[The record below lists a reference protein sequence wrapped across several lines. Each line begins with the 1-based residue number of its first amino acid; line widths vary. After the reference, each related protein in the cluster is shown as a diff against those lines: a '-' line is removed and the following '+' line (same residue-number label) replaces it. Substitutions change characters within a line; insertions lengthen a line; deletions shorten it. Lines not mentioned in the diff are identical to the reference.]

1 MRNERIAK
9 LAKSLSSSAE
19 YMRGQAMTMNAYL
32 KTGKVNKFLE
42 PIAAICEA
50 LPDTANA
57 FTSTA
62 SGTIYLFLEINQ
74 LEGFKTD
81 KIESL
86 LNLFEYLVPTRTSAE
101 DVASHLTKVVCYT
114 FADVYTAEYGGKYFS
129 CNVYIR
135 ISLTA
140 KEESETCKRVVV
152 GYTDPQE
159 PQPIY
164 KIECADEAP
173 ATTGE

>member
-1 MRNERIAK
+1 MSNERIAK

-42 PIAAICEA
+42 PIAAVCEA
-50 LPDTANA
+50 LPDTASA

-62 SGTIYLFLEINQ
+62 SGTMYLFLEINQ
-74 LEGFKTD
+74 LEGFKND

-86 LNLFEYLVPTRTSAE
+86 LNLFEYLGPTSTAAE
-101 DVASHLTKVVCYT
+101 DVAANLSKVVGYT
-114 FADVYTAEYGGKYFS
+114 FADVHTAEYGGKYFS
-129 CNVYIR
+129 CNVFIR
-135 ISLTA
+135 ITLTA

-152 GYTDPQE
+152 GYTEPKE

-164 KIECADEAP
+164 KIECADEVS